1 MDNVNYL
8 KLGAYMEIYNKT
20 VDEIRKFNRFYTV
33 TMGFLSSR
41 YLDSDYSIAET
52 RILFEM
58 KNNGT
63 CIQNDIVKTLHIDK
77 SYLSRII
84 QRFCKKGL
92 VEKIKSNDD
101 KRATKIT
108 LTETGKAE
116 TERLITLTNRTI
128 QSQLTGLSHDECD
141 KLCKALNTVIS
152 ILSKEDVRHESNSI

>member
-1 MDNVNYL
+1 M
-8 KLGAYMEIYNKT
+8 KIYNKT

-33 TMGFLSSR
+33 TMGFLSSG

-77 SYLSRII
+77 SYLSRIMK
-84 QRFCKKGL
+84 RFCQKGL
-92 VEKIKSNDD
+92 VEKIKSNND

-116 TERLITLTNRTI
+116 TKRLIALTNRKI
-128 QSQLTGLSHDECD
+128 QSQLTGLNDEECD
-141 KLCKALNTVIS
+141 KLCEAFHTVIS
-152 ILSKEDVRHESNSI
+152 ILGKEEVGHESNSI